1 MFMRH
6 PKSGPITETT
16 EEAFTTVWEPHGW
29 EQVTDEEGRQAAA
42 AAALADLSVIPGQPS
57 ELLTASTHAGTELL
71 DESSAFSGSVITTV
85 GRSLEP
91 TDADV
96 AAFDPITADVDEVSK
111 PLLVAAA
118 KAKGLSSAG
127 SKAEILA
134 RLQHRDD
141 VAPPPE
147 DTRTVVAEPADA
159 GGA

>member
-16 EEAFTTVWEPHGW
+16 EEAFTTVWEPRGW

-57 ELLTASTHAGTELL
+57 ELLTASAAGPQAY
-71 DESSAFSGSVITTV
+71 DEGGQLPPAYPTSTGSV
-85 GRSLEP
+85 SSEP
-91 TDADV
+91 TAADV

-118 KAKGLSSAG
+118 KAKGLSSTG
-127 SKAEILA
+127 SKADILA

-147 DTRTVVAEPADA
+147 DTRTVVSDPSVAD
-159 GGA
+159 GS